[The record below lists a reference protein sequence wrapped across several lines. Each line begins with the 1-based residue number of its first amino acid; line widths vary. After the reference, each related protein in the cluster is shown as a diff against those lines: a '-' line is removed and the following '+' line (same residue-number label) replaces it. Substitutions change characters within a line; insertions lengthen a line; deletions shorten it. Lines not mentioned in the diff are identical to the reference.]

1 MIHFKTIRWKN
12 FLSTGNTFTELQL
25 DDKPS
30 CLVVGQNGAGKSTM
44 LDALTFSLFG
54 KPFRK
59 INKPQLMNT
68 SNNRDMVTEIEF
80 RIGNRDYKVIRGLKP
95 VIFEIYING
104 ELLNQ
109 QAAMRDQQEYLE
121 KNILKL
127 NFKTFTQIVI
137 LGSSAFVPFMQL
149 PAGHR
154 REVIEDLLDIEIFSR
169 MNVVLKQKVADLK
182 ERTTQNENAIALTEE
197 KVKLQKEYIKTL
209 KNDNEKKKKEY
220 EKVISDT
227 EEEIS
232 ALEGKTTEVQQQI
245 EKLGKSADNFR
256 EVETRLGKA
265 NEIDFDLKQKI
276 KQAKKEKKFYA
287 ENDNCPS
294 CKQEIQSEFKQEII
308 ETNENKISELD
319 KADKELQEKITELEE
334 KLNERQK
341 ILDEINALQKNIS
354 EYNVE
359 ISSKNHFIGQVQK
372 QIQSLSTNDDTGVQP
387 EQDKL
392 QALVEEGTGLM
403 KTKSVLSEEREVMNL
418 AAMMLKDSGIKTKII
433 KQYVPIIN
441 KLVNKYLASMDFYIN
456 FELDENFSETINS
469 RYRNEFSYAS
479 FSEGEKMRIDLSLL
493 FTWRSVAKLKNS
505 VSTNLLILDEVFD
518 SSLDGNGTEDF
529 MKILRAFGEETN
541 VFVISHKGDVLQ
553 DRFNDVIRFEKK
565 GNYSKMVA

>member
-1 MIHFKTIRWKN
+1 
-12 FLSTGNTFTELQL
+12 
-25 DDKPS
+25 
-30 CLVVGQNGAGKSTM
+30 M
-44 LDALTFSLFG
+44 LDALTFALFG

-80 RIGNRDYKVIRGLKP
+80 RIGSRNYKIIRGLKP

-109 QAAMRDQQEYLE
+109 QAAMKDQQEYLE

-137 LGSSAFVPFMQL
+137 LGSSSFVPFMQL

-182 ERTTQNENAIALTEE
+182 DQITQNENSIALTEE
-197 KVKLQKEYIKTL
+197 KVKLQKEYINNL

-220 EKVISDT
+220 EQVISDT
-227 EEEIS
+227 QEEIDS
-232 ALEGKTTEVQQQI
+232 LESKTTEVQQQV
-245 EKLGKSADNFR
+245 EKLGESTNNFR
-256 EVETRLGKA
+256 EVETRLEKA

-294 CKQEIQSEFKQEII
+294 CKQEIQAEFKQEII
-308 ETNENKISELD
+308 DTNDSKIAELD
-319 KADKELQEKITELEE
+319 KANKELQGKITELEE
-334 KLNERQK
+334 KLNERQE

-354 EYNVE
+354 EYNIE
-359 ISSKNHFIGQVQK
+359 ISSKNRFIGQVQK

-387 EQDKL
+387 EQEKL
-392 QALVEEGTGLM
+392 QTLVEEGTGLM